1 MAINLQRFMR
11 TLTQM
16 VDHRTHKAP
25 HNPALD
31 LAQLFTGD
39 YGFLD
44 EQTQKSHQLSI
55 SPELDIKI
63 DGQSLPGQVTGITT
77 DKLTFLDHYGYQL
90 IVTNG
95 PDGPESV
102 YDEAEDTTYA
112 IAATADSA
120 DTPAADETD

>member
-1 MAINLQRFMR
+1 MAIHFHDFMR

-16 VDHRTHKAP
+16 VDHHAQKAP
-25 HNPALD
+25 RNPALD
-31 LAQLFTGD
+31 LAQIFTGN

-63 DGQSLPGQVTGITT
+63 DGRSLPGQVTGITT

-90 IVTNG
+90 IVTCG
-95 PDGPESV
+95 PSGPESV
-102 YDEAEDTTYA
+102 YDEAEDATYA
-112 IAATADSA
+112 ILAPVADGEAQLS
-120 DTPAADETD
+120 EEE

>member
-16 VDHRTHKAP
+16 VDHHTKKAP

-31 LAQLFTGD
+31 LAQLFTGN

-90 IVTNG
+90 IVTFG
-95 PDGPESV
+95 PDGPEPDYAV
-102 YDEAEDTTYA
+102 AENPASSIVPTPTTTKPT
-112 IAATADSA
+112 TADDA
-120 DTPAADETD
+120 D